1 MIDRNHPAVEA
12 VAREIYVHDA
22 PSNDPQ
28 TWPPT
33 PTALADDYRGAA
45 IAALTAALPHLVS
58 PDDPRPWEPLA
69 PGDPLHAGDEVWRWW
84 CGVSTR
90 GTFDVQHPDSQ
101 VYTAERGHL
110 GHRAIG
116 TWCVR
121 RRIPAPTPPAEE
133 VELPGEYPAHLLDAR
148 GWDDERFAYMALDA
162 GGHWCGV
169 DQEGVARAWP
179 IRWIAAFTLPDG
191 TRARRDGDHADG
203 KPRFVKVREGEK

>member
-1 MIDRNHPAVEA
+1 MNDHNHPAVEA

-90 GTFDVQHPDSQ
+90 GIFDVQHPDSQ

-133 VELPGEYPAHLLDAR
+133 VELPGEFGDVILNPRWGTRSYARAVHL
-148 GWDDERFAYMALDA
+148 G
-162 GGHWCGV
+162 
-169 DQEGVARAWP
+169 EGVWAAEVTPGADVYTHLARDLRSA
-179 IRWIAAFTLPDG
+179 TLPDG
-191 TRARRDGDHADG
+191 TRARRDGDHEDG
-203 KPRFVKVREGEK
+203 TPRFVKVREGEK

>member
-12 VAREIYVHDA
+12 VAREIYAHDA

-28 TWPPT
+28 AWPPT

-90 GTFDVQHPDSQ
+90 GAFDVQHPDSQ

-116 TWCVR
+116 TWYVR
-121 RRIPAPTPPAEE
+121 RAIQ
-133 VELPGEYPAHLLDAR
+133 ELPTEDGVEIVP
-148 GWDDERFAYMALDA
+148 A
-162 GGHWCGV
+162 GGGPIGAAHPGGKFTTHHATYDSYLGSWVGV
-169 DQEGVARAWP
+169 WRAASGRVTVSSVSP
-179 IRWIAAFTLPDG
+179 GDITPG
-191 TRARRDGDHADG
+191 TW
-203 KPRFVKVREGEK
+203 KVEGE

>member
-90 GTFDVQHPDSQ
+90 GIFDVQHPDSQ
-101 VYTAERGHL
+101 VYTGERGHL

-133 VELPGEYPAHLLDAR
+133 VELPAEFGAVITDVEIDEELEHDTIGRLIRVGCCWYD
-148 GWDDERFAYMALDA
+148 DDENNWVTADL
-162 GGHWCGV
+162 
-169 DQEGVARAWP
+169 
-179 IRWIAAFTLPDG
+179 AAFTLPDG
-191 TRARRDGDHADG
+191 TRARRDGEREDG
-203 KPRFVKVREGEK
+203 EPRFVKVQEGEK

>member
-12 VAREIYVHDA
+12 VAREIYAHDA

-28 TWPPT
+28 AWPPT

-116 TWCVR
+116 TWYVR
-121 RRIPAPTPPAEE
+121 RAIQ
-133 VELPGEYPAHLLDAR
+133 ELPTEDGVEIVP
-148 GWDDERFAYMALDA
+148 A
-162 GGHWCGV
+162 GGGPIGAAHPGGKFTTHHATYDSYLGSWVGV
-169 DQEGVARAWP
+169 WRAASGRVTVSSVSP
-179 IRWIAAFTLPDG
+179 GDITPG
-191 TRARRDGDHADG
+191 TW
-203 KPRFVKVREGEK
+203 KVEGE

>member
-12 VAREIYVHDA
+12 VAREVYVHDA

-116 TWCVR
+116 TWYVR
-121 RRIPAPTPPAEE
+121 RAIQ
-133 VELPGEYPAHLLDAR
+133 ELPTEDGVEIVP
-148 GWDDERFAYMALDA
+148 A
-162 GGHWCGV
+162 GGGPIGAAHPGGKFTTHHATYDSYLGSWVGV
-169 DQEGVARAWP
+169 WRAASGRVTVSSVSP
-179 IRWIAAFTLPDG
+179 GDITPG
-191 TRARRDGDHADG
+191 TW
-203 KPRFVKVREGEK
+203 KVEGE

>member
-1 MIDRNHPAVEA
+1 MIDHNHPAVEA

-116 TWCVR
+116 TWYVR
-121 RRIPAPTPPAEE
+121 RAIQ
-133 VELPGEYPAHLLDAR
+133 ELPTEDGVEIVP
-148 GWDDERFAYMALDA
+148 A
-162 GGHWCGV
+162 GGGPIGAAHPGGKFTTHHATYDSYLGSWVGV
-169 DQEGVARAWP
+169 WRAASGRVTVSSVSPGDITPGTWKVAS
-179 IRWIAAFTLPDG
+179 
-191 TRARRDGDHADG
+191 
-203 KPRFVKVREGEK
+203 K

>member
-133 VELPGEYPAHLLDAR
+133 VELPGEPRLLTDVVLSGGEEIAQATWTGDVLLYARHPLATTLVVAPADQIEQ
-148 GWDDERFAYMALDA
+148 WALDGA
-162 GGHWCGV
+162 
-169 DQEGVARAWP
+169 
-179 IRWIAAFTLPDG
+179 
-191 TRARRDGDHADG
+191 RARRDGEHEDG
-203 KPRFVKVREGEK
+203 TPRFFKVGEEEK

>member
-12 VAREIYVHDA
+12 VAREIYAHDA

-28 TWPPT
+28 AWPPT

-58 PDDPRPWEPLA
+58 PDDPRPWELLA

-116 TWCVR
+116 TWYVR
-121 RRIPAPTPPAEE
+121 RAIQ
-133 VELPGEYPAHLLDAR
+133 ELPTEDGVEIVP
-148 GWDDERFAYMALDA
+148 A
-162 GGHWCGV
+162 GGGPIGAAHPGGKFTTHHATYDSYLGSWVGV
-169 DQEGVARAWP
+169 WRAASGRVTVSSVSP
-179 IRWIAAFTLPDG
+179 GDITPG
-191 TRARRDGDHADG
+191 TW
-203 KPRFVKVREGEK
+203 KVEGE